1 MKIAVNTR
9 LLIKNKLD
17 GIGWFTCESFKR
29 ITRQHP
35 EHEFYF
41 LFDRPFDE
49 SFLFAPNVIPVVVRP
64 PARHVLLYM
73 VWFEISLPV
82 VLRKIKPD
90 LFISPDGFLS
100 LSDRTPCIDVIHD
113 LNFEHYPQDLPKQ
126 VSRYY
131 RTFFPRFA
139 RKAVRI
145 ATVSVHSKMDI
156 ANQYGIAPEKID
168 VVYNGANL
176 IYSPLEER
184 QKQAVRDAYTGGA
197 PYFIFI
203 SALHPRKNL
212 ASLFT
217 AFDHFREQVKSP
229 CKLMVVGSRMWWT
242 SPMRQAFESMKHK
255 EDVIFTGRIA
265 LEELHRVLA
274 SALALTY
281 VSYFEGFGIPVVEAF
296 ASHTPVIVSNTTS
309 LPEVAGDA
317 ALLVDPFSTDQITG
331 AMVRIFQEPE
341 LRKELIARGSEQGKK
356 FSWDKTAALLWSTI
370 EKAYNDIQIRD
381 L

>member
-29 ITRQHP
+29 ITQQHP

-41 LFDRPFDE
+41 LFDRSYDE
-49 SFLFAPNVIPVVVRP
+49 SFLFSGNVIPVVVRP
-64 PARHVLLYM
+64 PARHVLLYTI
-73 VWFEISLPV
+73 WFEISVPGM
-82 VLRKIKPD
+82 LRKIKPD
-90 LFISPDGFLS
+90 LFVSPDGFLS
-100 LSDRTPCIDVIHD
+100 LSTSVPCVDVIHD
-113 LNFEHYPQDLPKQ
+113 LNFEHYPEDLPKQ

-131 RTFFPRFA
+131 RNFFPRFA
-139 RKAVRI
+139 RKAVRL
-145 ATVSVHSKMDI
+145 ATVSSYSKGDI
-156 ANQYGIAPEKID
+156 AERYGVSPEKID
-168 VVYNGANL
+168 VVYNGANTVFC
-176 IYSPLEER
+176 PLDER
-184 QKQAVRDAYTGGA
+184 QQQSVRDEYTGGV

-203 SALHPRKNL
+203 GALHPRKNL

-217 AFDHFREQVKSP
+217 AFDHFKERVDSP
-229 CKLMVVGSRMWWT
+229 CKLLIVGAKMWWT
-242 SPMRQAFESMKHK
+242 SSMRQAYESMTHK
-255 EDVIFTGRIA
+255 SEVIFTGRVA
-265 LEELHRVLA
+265 LEELHRMLA

-296 ASHTPVIVSNTTS
+296 ACHTPVIASNTTS

-317 ALLVDPFSTDQITG
+317 ALLVDPFSPDQITE
-331 AMVRIFQEPE
+331 ALMRIFHEPD
-341 LRKELIARGSEQGKK
+341 LRKELVARGSEQGKK

-370 EKAYNDIQIRD
+370 EKALHDTQIRD